1 MTPPAPSQMGSSM
14 PSSSGEISVSGMT
27 ARGSSAPPN
36 VPADKI
42 EAAAPKRVTP
52 KIEALRP
59 PISTETGAKKVFD
72 DGKTP
77 SEKLFDNL
85 GKLAD
90 KPDPRDVAR
99 KAAAD
104 AKTAVEAVKPS
115 VEGEEDF
122 GEDPDLAGTPA
133 AAAAPA
139 APGEKKKINPWTE
152 LKTHKQ
158 LVAQREAELAELK
171 KLVADPQA
179 RAAEVARLQ
188 AIEKRN
194 QELEEQIKFVDYAKS
209 KEYQEKYEVPYKAAW
224 ERAMGELGELTV
236 ADPIKGERAMEPTDL
251 LDVVNMYLSV
261 ALAYTKELY
270 GDAAP
275 MVMNYRK
282 ELKGLFAAQQQALA
296 DAKKSGVEKST
307 ADQTQ
312 HQAKM
317 QALQQQ
323 AHTQWEQEN
332 ARIVANE
339 TTGKYFKPVEG
350 NDKIN
355 ASLEKGYKFVDE
367 TMAVNPLNPNL
378 SPEQRADAVR
388 RHAALRHKAASWG
401 RMRMEFESL
410 QKDYQAALGKLKQY
424 EGSVPGTGGDST
436 ESSSAT
442 AGSVNRMGSMM
453 DRLGKLVKPG

>member
-1 MTPPAPSQMGSSM
+1 M

-52 KIEALRP
+52 KVEAIRP
-59 PISTETGAKKVFD
+59 PVSGETGPKKVFD

-104 AKTAVEAVKPS
+104 AKTAAEVLKAAAPA
-115 VEGEEDF
+115 EGEEDF
-122 GEDPDLAGTPA
+122 GEDPDLEGSPTTVTDKP
-133 AAAAPA
+133 AAPA
-139 APGEKKKINPWTE
+139 GEKKKINPWTE

-158 LVAQREAELAELK
+158 IVAQKEAELSELK

-194 QELEEQIKFVDYAKS
+194 QELEEQIKFVDYSKS
-209 KEYQEKYEVPYKAAW
+209 KEYQEKYDQPYKAAW
-224 ERAMGELGELTV
+224 ERAMGELSELTV
-236 ADPIKGERAMEPTDL
+236 SGNDGAERPMEPADL
-251 LDVVNMYLSV
+251 LQLVNLPLKD
-261 ALAYTKELY
+261 ALVLAEETY
-270 GDAAP
+270 GPAAQT
-275 MVMNYRK
+275 VMNYRK
-282 ELKGLFAAQQQALA
+282 EIKGLFQQQQQALA
-296 DAKKSGVEKST
+296 DARKSGVEKST

-312 HQAKM
+312 QQAKM

-410 QKDYQAALGKLKQY
+410 QKDYQAALGRLKEF

-436 ESSSAT
+436 ESGSAP